1 MAQKE
6 YKLSEKVGKLVF
18 VDLNDDGNV
27 RPAIIT
33 QVNSDLSVNLFVFP
47 DGATPNVDSMVSS
60 YNSDK
65 FVDPSYTT
73 DPTTDPAY
81 NTNPAPGYNQ
91 APDYNPAP
99 VTNPDYNSPTIPN
112 PNYNPAYVNPAPTA
126 TNPTYKPAPVVNPG
140 YNQDP
145 VTNPAPVTNPDLY
158 HTLG

>member
-1 MAQKE
+1 MSQKE

-65 FVDPSYTT
+65 FVNPSYTT
-73 DPTTDPAY
+73 DPTTDP
-81 NTNPAPGYNQ
+81 TYNQ
-91 APDYNPAP
+91 APAYDPN
-99 VTNPDYNSPTIPN
+99 YNSPTIPN
-112 PNYNPAYVNPAPTA
+112 PNYNPAYINPVPTA
-126 TNPTYKPAPVVNPG
+126 TNPTYNPAPVVNPG
-140 YNQDP
+140 YNPDP
-145 VTNPAPVTNPDLY
+145 VTNPAPATNPDLY

>member
-1 MAQKE
+1 MSQKE

-65 FVDPSYTT
+65 FVNPSYTT
-73 DPTTDPAY
+73 DPTTDP
-81 NTNPAPGYNQ
+81 T
-91 APDYNPAP
+91 YNPAP
-99 VTNPDYNSPTIPN
+99 AYDPNYNSPTIPN
-112 PNYNPAYVNPAPTA
+112 PNYNPAYINPAPTA
-126 TNPTYKPAPVVNPG
+126 TNPTYNPAPVVNPG
-140 YNQDP
+140 YNPDP
-145 VTNPAPVTNPDLY
+145 VTNPAPATNPDLY